1 MKNKNI
7 SRLGYVETSP
17 LPSNLAK
24 VENTDMVRIPIL
36 DKFYEV
42 DGELYYKVAGDST
55 PRKWKDYSHEN
66 FN

>member
-7 SRLGYVETSP
+7 SQLGYRENSP
-17 LPSNLAK
+17 LPSNLTK

-36 DKFYEV
+36 DKFYEIN
-42 DGELYYKVAGDST
+42 GELYYEVSGDST